1 MLAASNTGHDGT
13 MTTIHANSPTMAVNE
28 RLPDLVR
35 YVRDTPDE
43 VVKRS
48 VASAFDLIIQI
59 TRNSKGFRYIS
70 DISIID
76 EVDIE
81 QNGRIVLKK
90 LFTTEEINNKII
102 FKNVNKVKKL
112 SKLGLKINSSI
123 GDKSRWLND

>member
-1 MLAASNTGHDGT
+1 
-13 MTTIHANSPTMAVNE
+13 
-28 RLPDLVR
+28 
-35 YVRDTPDE
+35 
-43 VVKRS
+43 